1 MELDPSR
8 LRHGEMIVGV
18 GAVVLLASMFVL
30 TWFGVSGGAG
40 RSSSINGWH
49 ALTHVRWLVLL
60 CAVCGLALVYLQIS
74 RRAPALPATLSV
86 IVNVLGLLTTL
97 ALVYRVLINEP
108 GPDSLVQQ
116 KPGAFV
122 GLVAAIAIAYGSYAS
137 MRQEGIADRD
147 GPGEIET
154 IRLTTPSGSS

>member
-1 MELDPSR
+1 
-8 LRHGEMIVGV
+8 
-18 GAVVLLASMFVL
+18 
-30 TWFGVSGGAG
+30 
-40 RSSSINGWH
+40 
-49 ALTHVRWLVLL
+49 
-60 CAVCGLALVYLQIS
+60 
-74 RRAPALPATLSV
+74 LSV